1 MRRLKEILGTI
12 CGCVFLV
19 QLLISALY
27 VITHPIEFI
36 SALFMLV
43 CGIVGFFSIWCSPM
57 HIIEHLTSDKK
68 DENTKREVWKGCAWF
83 LGGVCLLGIVSN
95 VDLNKKSSPTPS
107 YSSTYEREDW
117 LTTMRSYSPPKSDYQ
132 PIAERFGKTKTISFS
147 KQPIGISEQP
157 QINITAPPE
166 VIPVRPIRIT
176 ESSLDLQVKYEVAKE
191 LLKDT
196 ALVNPPSKESPKELQ
211 ARVQKDETRRQE
223 LKAELEA
230 FHKKWE
236 AEYEANRATW
246 EADLKAEQERL
257 AAELE
262 AQREMLQA
270 EYLNHAQDIFVA
282 GDSRMRL
289 NEIMREVEQDRI
301 RKNQELQRLRNDKMI
316 FGGIR

>member
-1 MRRLKEILGTI
+1 MRRLKEILGTV

-43 CGIVGFFSIWCSPM
+43 CGIVGLFSIWCSPM

-95 VDLNKKSSPTPS
+95 VDLNKKPSSTPR

-117 LTTMRSYSPPKSDYQ
+117 LTTTRSYSPPKSDYR
-132 PIAERFGKTKTISFS
+132 PITERPANRKTFS
-147 KQPIGISEQP
+147 DFKPSIGIPEQP
-157 QINITAPPE
+157 QINIAAPPE
-166 VIPVRPIRIT
+166 VISVRPVRIT
-176 ESSLDLQVKYEVAKE
+176 EPPPGLQVKYEVAKE
-191 LLKDT
+191 LLEDT

-211 ARVQKDETRRQE
+211 ERFQKKDETRRQE

-262 AQREMLQA
+262 VQREMLQA
-270 EYLNHAQDIFVA
+270 EYLNRAQDIFVA
-282 GDSRMRL
+282 GDSQIRI
-289 NEIMREVEQDRI
+289 NEIMRDVEQERI
-301 RKNQELQRLRNDKMI
+301 TGGGLPSRKQ
-316 FGGIR
+316 